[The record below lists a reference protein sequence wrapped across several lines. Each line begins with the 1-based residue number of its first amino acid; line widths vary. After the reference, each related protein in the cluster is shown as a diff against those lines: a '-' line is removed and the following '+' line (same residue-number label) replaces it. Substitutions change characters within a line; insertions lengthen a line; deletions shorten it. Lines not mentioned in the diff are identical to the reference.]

1 MPLLMSEPRVADDS
15 GVRDGVLITDSAQ
28 RAALVSIRELGRSGV
43 RVCAVDS
50 DPYAPGRYSRWADS
64 AEVVTGVA
72 DGACTYVDELLG
84 VCAEYRPRAL
94 ITCHDGTIDALR
106 QRRDEVEQVVAL
118 ALAREEGLAVAL
130 DKRRT
135 LEVAEQLGIRIPRG
149 AVVETRDQVD
159 KALLKIEVPAVIKP
173 ARSWSQGDSAG
184 RRLVPTVAVERAD
197 ARHKIDRL
205 LETGASVIVQ
215 EWLPG
220 AREAVS
226 LFRAHGRVWARFA
239 QVARRTTPPLGG
251 NSVVRESIPLPADIA
266 GDAEALVDRLD
277 LDGYAEVE
285 FRRDADGRPALMEI
299 NPRLSAS
306 VEVAV
311 QSGVSFPRLLYRWAA
326 GGELEPV
333 DDYRVGVRARWLGGD
348 LSWLR
353 HCLAWPDDPDAPSR
367 PKAIAQFAAGFLRP
381 ATYDYL
387 TRGDLRPAAAAAVG
401 KLRGARRAPHVA
413 RPTDGDTDAEVA
425 VIGAGPYGLSIA
437 AHLAHLGVSHE
448 VFGEPMSTWRHHM
461 PDGMYLK
468 SEGFASNLS
477 DPRGGHTLARYC
489 AEHGIEYGDVG
500 IPIRLDTFS
509 SYGLWF
515 QERLVPAVRRN
526 LVSRVQS
533 DAGGFTVTLD
543 TGESLRTRDVIVA
556 SGLGPFAFTPPEL
569 AGLPDG
575 AVSHTFD
582 NVPLYDPS
590 RELAI
595 VGAGQSGIEAA
606 TLAHEHGVQTHLIV
620 RADALE
626 WNSRPD
632 GSERRLRAQLKY
644 PRSGL
649 GEGRSQYLYATFP
662 LGFHEAPLSM
672 RRRHAYTAL
681 GPAGSWW
688 LRSRFDFGTALLC
701 RSVRSAAIDGD
712 RVRLRLD
719 SPLGEEDL
727 LIDHVIAA
735 TGYRP
740 GMSRLRFLDADL
752 LGRIDE
758 TDGTP
763 ILDRTFQSSVPGL
776 YFVGFPA
783 GLSFGPVMRF
793 VYGTAFAARQVGRAL
808 RAR

>member
-1 MPLLMSEPRVADDS
+1 MADNR

-28 RAALVSIRELGRSGV
+28 RAALVSIRELGRSGI

-50 DPYAPGRYSRWADS
+50 DPHAPGRYSRWADS
-64 AEVVTGVA
+64 AEVVTDVA
-72 DGACTYVDELLG
+72 DSARTYVDELLG
-84 VCAEYRPRAL
+84 VCAEHRPRAL

-106 QRRDEVEQVVAL
+106 RRRDEVERVVAL
-118 ALAREEGLAVAL
+118 ALAREESLAVAL

-135 LEVAEQLGIRIPRG
+135 LEVAEELGIRIPRG
-149 AVVETRDQVD
+149 ALIESREQVD
-159 KALLKIEVPAVIKP
+159 TTLQEIGVPAVIKP
-173 ARSWSQGDSAG
+173 ARSWSQGSGAG
-184 RRLVPTVAVERAD
+184 RRLVPTVAIERAD
-197 ARHKIDRL
+197 ARRQIDRL
-205 LETGASVIVQ
+205 LDAGASVIVQ

-266 GDAEALVDRLD
+266 GNAERLVDRLD

-285 FRRDADGRPALMEI
+285 FRRGADGRAALMEI

-326 GGELEPV
+326 GEELEPV

-348 LSWLR
+348 LSWLK

-367 PKAIAQFAAGFLRP
+367 PKAIAQFAAEFLRP
-381 ATYDYL
+381 ATYDYV
-387 TRGDLRPAAAAAVG
+387 TGGDLRPAAVAAVG
-401 KLRGARRAPHVA
+401 KLRAARRVRGVA
-413 RPTDGDTDAEVA
+413 RSTHGGRDTDVA
-425 VIGAGPYGLSIA
+425 VIGAGPYGLSVA
-437 AHLAHLGVSHE
+437 AHLAHTGISHE
-448 VFGEPMSTWRHHM
+448 IFGEPMSTWRHHM

-477 DPRGGHTLARYC
+477 DPREEHTLARYC
-489 AEHGIEYGDVG
+489 AELDIEYGDVG

-509 SYGLWF
+509 GYGRWF
-515 QERLVPAVRRN
+515 QERVVPRVRRS
-526 LVSRVQS
+526 LVIRVQA
-533 DAGGFTVTLD
+533 DAGGFTLMLD
-543 TGESLRTRDVIVA
+543 TGESLRARDVVVA
-556 SGLGPFAFTPPEL
+556 SGVGPFASTPPEL

-575 AVSHTFD
+575 AASHTFD
-582 NVPLYDPS
+582 NVPLDDPS

-606 TLAHEHGVQTHLIV
+606 TLANEHGVRTHLIV
-620 RADALE
+620 RTDAVE
-626 WNSRPD
+626 WNSRP
-632 GSERRLRAQLKY
+632 GGPERRLRARLKH

-649 GEGRSQYLYATFP
+649 GEGRSQYLYAKFP

-672 RRRHAYTAL
+672 RRRYAYTAL
-681 GPAGSWW
+681 GPAGAWW
-688 LRSRFDFGTALLC
+688 LRSRFDFGTALLR
-701 RSVRSAAIDGD
+701 RSVLSAATDDG
-712 RVRLRLD
+712 RVRLRLG

-727 LIDHVIAA
+727 VVDHVIAA

-740 GMSRLRFLDADL
+740 GMSRLRFLEADL
-752 LGRIDE
+752 LVRIDE

-763 ILDRTFQSSVPGL
+763 ILDRSFQSSVPGL

-793 VYGTAFAARQVGRAL
+793 VYGTAFAAQQVSRGL
-808 RAR
+808 RAG